1 MAEQGQP
8 ESEAE
13 RKPEPT
19 TAVSRRLNRAFGP
32 VIAGMI
38 LDVVDLATFGPI
50 GFFLGV
56 PVGLAAG
63 YWLGTCLGLERRH
76 CVWVAMA
83 AAIYC
88 TMPGTEFIPLGTL
101 VGAYARFREG

>member
-1 MAEQGQP
+1 MAELP
-8 ESEAE
+8 PTESPTET
-13 RKPEPT
+13 KP
-19 TAVSRRLNRAFGP
+19 AASVARRLNRAFGP
-32 VIAGMI
+32 VIAGLI
-38 LDVVDLATFGPI
+38 LDVVDLATFGPL
-50 GFFLGV
+50 GFFLGI
-56 PVGLAAG
+56 PIGLAAG
-63 YWLGTCLGLERRH
+63 YWLGTCLALERRH